1 MTGLLERSFLAAAM
15 IMVLIFVR
23 ALLLHRLPKITF
35 QVAWAVVIL
44 RLLIPYSVP
53 VFSADM
59 GLSWIADFSLENPDG
74 DAAAEKPVLKEEPQ
88 KTGNQNTPETASD
101 FSGQKI
107 EEKPQGEALNTD
119 MENIGKPDK
128 ERTDA
133 KKNFTIVRKIW
144 LVGAFVTSLYFLLS
158 HLRTRSLYAAALPAE
173 YPLPDLNES
182 LVKTLRCRRVKI
194 KVSDQI
200 FAPVTFGLFFPVIV
214 LPKNTSWEN
223 ERQLRMVLEHEIVH
237 IRRLDI
243 LYKWLLAAVVAIHW
257 FNPLVIIMYFLANRD
272 IELSCDETVIRRFE
286 NGRKKDYALALLNY
300 EEKRMISPTITG
312 FGTDAV
318 KERMKAMMKL
328 NKTSVFGAA
337 MSVVLIA
344 GTTTAFAGVKE
355 NKSAQQLLDGVKYAV
370 DDAIDAIPPSKEDF
384 GYFDI
389 SKGYLCEPAY
399 YTPEEFEEAMEFE
412 REEIIDQ
419 LDKGILSKEDG
430 DRMLAEIEKKIQ
442 EVKNGKQVE
451 KPSPVYNADGT
462 PLVTSKGDQLYA
474 KASDIAQINKEM
486 KSAAEERANGADKAD
501 QIEEDMVIT
510 DKDMQGK
517 FSYDFVEPDWYS
529 DEEYQKYAEKQKEE
543 YRSMLGEW
551 GYNPTDG
558 WYEWDEE
565 RIEKACQQL
574 DENLEFIKN
583 GGKISKPD
591 TDGTVFMTSF
601 SKFDMSDSDE
611 ENWVMSIE
619 EAREK
624 AQNLARGASATI
636 FLCV

>member
-1 MTGLLERSFLAAAM
+1 
-15 IMVLIFVR
+15 
-23 ALLLHRLPKITF
+23 
-35 QVAWAVVIL
+35 
-44 RLLIPYSVP
+44 
-53 VFSADM
+53 
-59 GLSWIADFSLENPDG
+59 
-74 DAAAEKPVLKEEPQ
+74 
-88 KTGNQNTPETASD
+88 
-101 FSGQKI
+101 
-107 EEKPQGEALNTD
+107 
-119 MENIGKPDK
+119 
-128 ERTDA
+128 
-133 KKNFTIVRKIW
+133 
-144 LVGAFVTSLYFLLS
+144 
-158 HLRTRSLYAAALPAE
+158 
-173 YPLPDLNES
+173 
-182 LVKTLRCRRVKI
+182 
-194 KVSDQI
+194 
-200 FAPVTFGLFFPVIV
+200 
-214 LPKNTSWEN
+214 
-223 ERQLRMVLEHEIVH
+223 
-237 IRRLDI
+237 
-243 LYKWLLAAVVAIHW
+243 
-257 FNPLVIIMYFLANRD
+257 
-272 IELSCDETVIRRFE
+272 
-286 NGRKKDYALALLNY
+286 
-300 EEKRMISPTITG
+300 
-312 FGTDAV
+312 
-318 KERMKAMMKL
+318 MMKL

-370 DDAIDAIPPSKEDF
+370 DGAIDAIPPSKEDF

-501 QIEEDMVIT
+501 QIEEDMVIM

-543 YRSMLGEW
+543 YRSLLGEW

-565 RIEKACQQL
+565 RIEEACRQL

-624 AQNLARGASATI
+624 DFDVWTADKVSMEGGKFDPAFLEAYKEFGVTADKKKCLYFYEGEPVAGLWDAGAVMADGLAAEENGIYLKGVRENDKLVGFEKITKEEFCELTGLTI
-636 FLCV
+636 K